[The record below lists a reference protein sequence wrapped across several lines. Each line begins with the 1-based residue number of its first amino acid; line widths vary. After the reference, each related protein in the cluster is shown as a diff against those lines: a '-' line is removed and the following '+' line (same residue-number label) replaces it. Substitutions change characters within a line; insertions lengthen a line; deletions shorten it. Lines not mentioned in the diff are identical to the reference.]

1 MRRKGRQKKTA
12 LLFFLLFLGILFSAQ
27 PVPAAG
33 EKSIST
39 GEEAG
44 IVPEGEAA
52 GEIEKQRPNQGESQA
67 EEETGNQNE
76 ESLEE
81 ELLREQEESQ
91 EALLEGLELGEMQE
105 AVNELLG
112 EETFSVREALE
123 RILAGEEV
131 FSIDFLLETGK
142 NFICDHLLADRV
154 VLFQVVLLVLLAA
167 LFANFTNVFSGS
179 QAGEASF
186 YLVYML
192 LLALLIH
199 SFRSLSAGLSGS
211 LEDLTAF
218 MQALMPSYFLAV
230 TAASGAATAMVF
242 YEMVLGVIFLIQTLL
257 LKAVIPGIQAYVV
270 IQLINYLHKE
280 DFLSKLAELL
290 KTVLEWSL
298 KTITAVVIGMELIQ
312 NMISPALDSLKRDA
326 LGKTAAAIPGIG
338 NVIDGATEVALG
350 TAVLIRNCLGATGI
364 LVLVILGL
372 PPVIKLA
379 GTVLAYKLLAALLQ
393 PVSDKRMT
401 GCLWAMGEG
410 CRLLLKVLL
419 TVELLLLI
427 TIAVLAVSFI
437 SH

>member
-52 GEIEKQRPNQGESQA
+52 GEIEKQRSNQGESQA

-76 ESLEE
+76 EALEE

-142 NFICDHLLADRV
+142 NFIYDHLLADRE

>member
-1 MRRKGRQKKTA
+1 MRGKDRQKKTA
-12 LLFFLLFLGILFSAQ
+12 LLAFLLLLGILFLTEPAL
-27 PVPAAG
+27 AAG
-33 EKSIST
+33 EIGKST

-44 IVPEGEAA
+44 TTPDGEVTGAT
-52 GEIEKQRPNQGESQA
+52 EKQRSNQGEDQ
-67 EEETGNQNE
+67 
-76 ESLEE
+76 EE
-81 ELLREQEESQ
+81 ELLREQKKSQ
-91 EALLEGLELGEMQE
+91 ESLLEGLELGEMQE

-142 NFICDHLLADRV
+142 NFIYDHLLADRA

-199 SFRSLSAGLSGS
+199 SFGSLSAGLSGS

>member
-52 GEIEKQRPNQGESQA
+52 GETEKQRSNQEESQA
-67 EEETGNQNE
+67 EEKTGNQSE
-76 ESLEE
+76 EALEE

>member
-52 GEIEKQRPNQGESQA
+52 GEIEKQRSNQGESQA

-76 ESLEE
+76 EALEE

-123 RILAGEEV
+123 RILSGEEL
-131 FSIDFLLETGK
+131 FSMDFLLETGK

>member
-52 GEIEKQRPNQGESQA
+52 GEIEKQRSNQGESQA

-76 ESLEE
+76 EALEE

-290 KTVLEWSL
+290 KTALEWSL

>member
-1 MRRKGRQKKTA
+1 
-12 LLFFLLFLGILFSAQ
+12 
-27 PVPAAG
+27 
-33 EKSIST
+33 
-39 GEEAG
+39 
-44 IVPEGEAA
+44 
-52 GEIEKQRPNQGESQA
+52 
-67 EEETGNQNE
+67 
-76 ESLEE
+76 
-81 ELLREQEESQ
+81 
-91 EALLEGLELGEMQE
+91 
-105 AVNELLG
+105 
-112 EETFSVREALE
+112 
-123 RILAGEEV
+123 
-131 FSIDFLLETGK
+131 
-142 NFICDHLLADRV
+142 
-154 VLFQVVLLVLLAA
+154 
-167 LFANFTNVFSGS
+167 
-179 QAGEASF
+179 
-186 YLVYML
+186 
-192 LLALLIH
+192 
-199 SFRSLSAGLSGS
+199 
-211 LEDLTAF
+211 
-218 MQALMPSYFLAV
+218 
-230 TAASGAATAMVF
+230 
-242 YEMVLGVIFLIQTLL
+242 MVLGVIFLIQTLL

-338 NVIDGATEVALG
+338 NVVDGATEVALG

>member
-1 MRRKGRQKKTA
+1 MRGKGRQKKTA
-12 LLFFLLFLGILFSAQ
+12 LFAFLLLLGILFLAE
-27 PVPAAG
+27 PAL
-33 EKSIST
+33 
-39 GEEAG
+39 
-44 IVPEGEAA
+44 AA
-52 GEIEKQRPNQGESQA
+52 RES
-67 EEETGNQNE
+67 GDQNE
-76 ESLEE
+76 EPLEE
-81 ELLREQEESQ
+81 ELLREQEKSQ

-112 EETFSVREALE
+112 EENFSVREALE
-123 RILAGEEV
+123 RILSGEEL
-131 FSIDFLLETGK
+131 FSMDFLLVTGK
-142 NFICDHLLADRV
+142 NFLYDHLLADRE

-199 SFRSLSAGLSGS
+199 SFGSLSADLSGS

-257 LKAVIPGIQAYVV
+257 LNAVIPGIQAYVI

-280 DFLSKLAELL
+280 DFLSKLADLL
-290 KTVLEWSL
+290 KTVLEWTL

-350 TAVLIRNCLGATGI
+350 TAVLIRNCLGVTGI
-364 LVLVILGL
+364 VVLVILGL
-372 PPVIKLA
+372 PPIIKLA
-379 GTVLAYKLLAALLQ
+379 MTVLAYKLLAALLQ

-410 CRLLLKVLL
+410 CRLLLKVLI
-419 TVELLLLI
+419 TVELLFLI

>member
-52 GEIEKQRPNQGESQA
+52 GEIEKQRSNQGESQA

-76 ESLEE
+76 EALEE

-350 TAVLIRNCLGATGI
+350 TAVLIRNCLGATWF

>member
-52 GEIEKQRPNQGESQA
+52 GEIEKQRSNQGESQA
-67 EEETGNQNE
+67 EEETGNQSE
-76 ESLEE
+76 EALEE

-142 NFICDHLLADRV
+142 NFIYDHLLADRA

-350 TAVLIRNCLGATGI
+350 TAVLIRNCLGVTGI
-364 LVLVILGL
+364 LILVILGL

>member
-52 GEIEKQRPNQGESQA
+52 GEIEKQRSNQGESQA

-76 ESLEE
+76 EALEE

-199 SFRSLSAGLSGS
+199 SFRSLS
-211 LEDLTAF
+211 AF

>member
-44 IVPEGEAA
+44 IIPEGEAA
-52 GEIEKQRPNQGESQA
+52 GETEKQRSNQGESQA

-76 ESLEE
+76 EALEE

>member
-27 PVPAAG
+27 TVPAAG
-33 EKSIST
+33 EKNTST

-52 GEIEKQRPNQGESQA
+52 GETEKQRSNQGESQA

-76 ESLEE
+76 EALEE

-142 NFICDHLLADRV
+142 NFICDHLLADRA

-199 SFRSLSAGLSGS
+199 SFGSLSAGLSGS

>member
-1 MRRKGRQKKTA
+1 MEKRGA
-12 LLFFLLFLGILFSAQ
+12 CGVFAVLGLVIWLLFPVYLQAAQ
-27 PVPAAG
+27 
-33 EKSIST
+33 
-39 GEEAG
+39 
-44 IVPEGEAA
+44 
-52 GEIEKQRPNQGESQA
+52 KQVGQ
-67 EEETGNQNE
+67 E
-76 ESLEE
+76 ESED
-81 ELLREQEESQ
+81 ELIKEQEKSQ

-112 EETFSVREALE
+112 EENFSVREALE
-123 RILAGEEV
+123 RILSGEEL
-131 FSIDFLLETGK
+131 FSMDFLLVTGK
-142 NFICDHLLADRV
+142 NFLYDHLLADRE

-199 SFRSLSAGLSGS
+199 SFGSLSADLSGS

-257 LKAVIPGIQAYVV
+257 LKAVIPGIQAYVI

-280 DFLSKLAELL
+280 DFLSKLADLL
-290 KTVLEWSL
+290 RTVLEWTL

-350 TAVLIRNCLGATGI
+350 TAVLIRNCLGVTGI
-364 LVLVILGL
+364 VVLVLLGL
-372 PPVIKLA
+372 PPIIKLA
-379 GTVLAYKLLAALLQ
+379 ATVLAYQLLAALLQ

-410 CRLLLKVLL
+410 CRLLLKVLI

>member
-52 GEIEKQRPNQGESQA
+52 GEIEKQRSNQGESQA

-76 ESLEE
+76 EALEE

-123 RILAGEEV
+123 SILAGEEV

>member
-52 GEIEKQRPNQGESQA
+52 GEIEKQRSNQGESQA

-76 ESLEE
+76 EALEE

-142 NFICDHLLADRV
+142 NFIYDHLLADRA

-290 KTVLEWSL
+290 KTALEWSL

-364 LVLVILGL
+364 LILVILGL

-379 GTVLAYKLLAALLQ
+379 GTVLAYKLLAALFQ

>member
-1 MRRKGRQKKTA
+1 MRRKKRQKRRALTA
-12 LLFFLLFLGILFSAQ
+12 WILLGLLAFFFS
-27 PVPAAG
+27 PVLVSAAEEQS
-33 EKSIST
+33 EKSQT
-39 GEEAG
+39 
-44 IVPEGEAA
+44 
-52 GEIEKQRPNQGESQA
+52 
-67 EEETGNQNE
+67 
-76 ESLEE
+76 EE

-91 EALLEGLELGEMQE
+91 EALLEGLELGKMQE

-123 RILAGEEV
+123 RILSGEEV
-131 FSIDFLLETGK
+131 FSLDFLLETVRG
-142 NFICDHLLADRV
+142 FLYEHFLADRE

-167 LFANFTNVFSGS
+167 LFTNFTNVFSGS

-186 YLVYML
+186 YIVYML

-199 SFRSLSAGLSGS
+199 SFGTLSADLSGS

-242 YEMVLGVIFLIQTLL
+242 YEMVLGVIYLIQVLL
-257 LKAVIPGIQAYVV
+257 LQAVIPGIQAYVI

-280 DFLSKLAELL
+280 DFLSKLADLL
-290 KTVLEWSL
+290 KTILEWTMR
-298 KTITAVVIGMELIQ
+298 TITALVIGMELIQ
-312 NMISPALDSLKRDA
+312 NMVSPALDSLKRDA
-326 LGKTAAAIPGIG
+326 LGKTAASIPGIG

-350 TAVLIRNCLGATGI
+350 TAVLIRNCLGVTGI
-364 LVLVILGL
+364 VILVILGL
-372 PPVIKLA
+372 APVIKQA
-379 GTVLAYKLLAALLQ
+379 VDILAYKLLAALLQ
-393 PVSDKRMT
+393 PVSDRRMT
-401 GCLWAMGEG
+401 GCLLAMGEG

-427 TIAVLAVSFI
+427 TIAILSVSFI

>member
-52 GEIEKQRPNQGESQA
+52 GEIEKQRSNQGESQA
-67 EEETGNQNE
+67 EEETGNQSE
-76 ESLEE
+76 EALEE

-142 NFICDHLLADRV
+142 NFIYDHLLADRA

>member
-12 LLFFLLFLGILFSAQ
+12 LLFFLLFLEILFSAQ

-44 IVPEGEAA
+44 IIPEGEAA
-52 GEIEKQRPNQGESQA
+52 GETEKQRSNQGESQA

-76 ESLEE
+76 EALEE

-142 NFICDHLLADRV
+142 NFIYDHLLADRA

-199 SFRSLSAGLSGS
+199 SFGSLSADLSGS
-211 LEDLTAF
+211 LEDLIAF

-290 KTVLEWSL
+290 KTALEWSL

-364 LVLVILGL
+364 LILVILGL

-379 GTVLAYKLLAALLQ
+379 GTVLAYKLLAALFQ

>member
-1 MRRKGRQKKTA
+1 MRGKDRQKKTA

-52 GEIEKQRPNQGESQA
+52 GEIEKQRSNQGESQA

-76 ESLEE
+76 EALEE

>member
-1 MRRKGRQKKTA
+1 MRGKDRQKKTA
-12 LLFFLLFLGILFSAQ
+12 LLAFLLLLGILFLTEPAL
-27 PVPAAG
+27 AAG
-33 EKSIST
+33 EIGKST

-44 IVPEGEAA
+44 TTPDGEVTGAT
-52 GEIEKQRPNQGESQA
+52 EKQRSNQGEDQ
-67 EEETGNQNE
+67 
-76 ESLEE
+76 EE
-81 ELLREQEESQ
+81 ELLREQKKSQ
-91 EALLEGLELGEMQE
+91 ESLLEGLELGEMQE

-123 RILAGEEV
+123 RILSGEEL
-131 FSIDFLLETGK
+131 FSMDFLLETGK
-142 NFICDHLLADRV
+142 NFIYDHLLADRE
-154 VLFQVVLLVLLAA
+154 VLFQVVLLVILAA

-199 SFRSLSAGLSGS
+199 SFGSLSADLSGS

-257 LKAVIPGIQAYVV
+257 LKAVIPGIQAYVI

-280 DFLSKLAELL
+280 DFLSKLADLL
-290 KTVLEWSL
+290 RTVLEWTL

-350 TAVLIRNCLGATGI
+350 TAVLIRNCLGVTGI
-364 LVLVILGL
+364 VVLVLLGL
-372 PPVIKLA
+372 PPIIKLA
-379 GTVLAYKLLAALLQ
+379 ATVLAYQLLAALLQ

-410 CRLLLKVLL
+410 CRLLLKVLI

>member
-1 MRRKGRQKKTA
+1 MRGKGRQKKTA
-12 LLFFLLFLGILFSAQ
+12 LFAFLLLLGILFLAE
-27 PVPAAG
+27 PAL
-33 EKSIST
+33 
-39 GEEAG
+39 
-44 IVPEGEAA
+44 AA
-52 GEIEKQRPNQGESQA
+52 RES
-67 EEETGNQNE
+67 GDQNE
-76 ESLEE
+76 EPLEE
-81 ELLREQEESQ
+81 ELLREQEKSQ

-112 EETFSVREALE
+112 EENFSVREALE
-123 RILAGEEV
+123 RILSGEEL
-131 FSIDFLLETGK
+131 FSMDFLLVTGK
-142 NFICDHLLADRV
+142 NFLYDHLLADRE
-154 VLFQVVLLVLLAA
+154 VLFQVVLLVILAA

-186 YLVYML
+186 HLVYML

-199 SFRSLSAGLSGS
+199 SFGNLSADLSGS
-211 LEDLTAF
+211 LENLTAF

-257 LKAVIPGIQAYVV
+257 LNAVIPGIQAYVI

-280 DFLSKLAELL
+280 DFLSKLADLL
-290 KTVLEWSL
+290 KTVLEWTL

-350 TAVLIRNCLGATGI
+350 TAVLIRNCLGVTGI
-364 LVLVILGL
+364 VVLVLLGL
-372 PPVIKLA
+372 PPIIKLA
-379 GTVLAYKLLAALLQ
+379 ATVLAYKLLAALLQ

-410 CRLLLKVLL
+410 CRLLLKVLI
-419 TVELLLLI
+419 TVELLFLI

>member
-12 LLFFLLFLGILFSAQ
+12 LLFFLLFLGILFSVQ

-52 GEIEKQRPNQGESQA
+52 GETEKQRSNQGESQA
-67 EEETGNQNE
+67 EEETGNQSE
-76 ESLEE
+76 EALEE

-91 EALLEGLELGEMQE
+91 EALLEGLDLGEMQE

-142 NFICDHLLADRV
+142 NFIYDHLLADRA

>member
-52 GEIEKQRPNQGESQA
+52 GETEKQRSNQGESQA

-76 ESLEE
+76 EALEE

-142 NFICDHLLADRV
+142 NFIYDHLLADRA

-199 SFRSLSAGLSGS
+199 SFGSLSAGLSGS

>member
-52 GEIEKQRPNQGESQA
+52 GETEKQRSNQGESQA
-67 EEETGNQNE
+67 EEETGNQSE
-76 ESLEE
+76 EALEE

-199 SFRSLSAGLSGS
+199 SFGSLSAGLSGS

>member
-12 LLFFLLFLGILFSAQ
+12 LLFFLLFLGILFSVQ

-52 GEIEKQRPNQGESQA
+52 GEIEKQRSNQGESQA

-76 ESLEE
+76 EALEE

-364 LVLVILGL
+364 LILVILGL